1 MFFFSLLAIENV
13 QNHFNFSFWL
23 YFANI
28 ENFAPEVLTTQ
39 GRIAI
44 IIALAN

>member
-13 QNHFNFSFWL
+13 QNHFKFSFWL
-23 YFANI
+23 NFANI
-28 ENFAPEVLTTQ
+28 ENVAPEVLTQ